1 METKVT
7 SPGLKGALLAL
18 VLIVFSLVT
27 YFAGLAANKSLSYV
41 GLALFAGAIIWSCIM
56 YAKQKNGNVT
66 FGNTFA
72 DGFKTAAAA
81 TAISLVYTYLALK
94 FIMPDMV
101 DLQIEETRKGMEAS
115 KNATTEQINQTLSMM
130 EKYFIPFAIGGA
142 LFMYLLIGV
151 IASLIGAAIAKK
163 NPEVSPFDQ

>member
-7 SPGLKGALLAL
+7 SPALKGTLLAL
-18 VLIVFSLVT
+18 VLIAFSLVT
-27 YFAGLAANKSLSYV
+27 YFMGHAGNKSLSYI
-41 GLALFAGAIIWSCIM
+41 GMAIFGAAIIFSNIY
-56 YAKQKNGNVT
+56 YAKQNNGNVT

-72 DGFKTAAAA
+72 DGFKTTAAA

-94 FIMPDMV
+94 FIMPDVV
-101 DLQIEETRKGMEAS
+101 DISIEEARKGMAANKDLTS
-115 KNATTEQINQTLSMM
+115 EQINQSLGMM
-130 EKYFIPFAIGGA
+130 EKFFVPFAIGGA

-151 IASLIGAAIAKK
+151 ITSLIGAAIAKK